1 MCTEAFHEGAMLH
14 NGRCQDCGYVCQ
26 WPEVTIKGAAIKSV
40 FNEINRT
47 KRKLLEENSCNGHVM
62 TTATGGSINRY
73 LQKLRFTRLYTHV
86 RFDYAYTRQMYHRHY
101 TAGLEYRFG
110 ADFDTLKQDL
120 QDERNYNFIL
130 IQPTKSAIE
139 RGKNQEFWKLNCPKC
154 TSKNKQVLYD
164 NNGEYCWCV

>member
-1 MCTEAFHEGAMLH
+1 MHWGLPPRSHAAQRSLPGLWLCVSVARGH
-14 NGRCQDCGYVCQ
+14 NQRSSN
-26 WPEVTIKGAAIKSV
+26 SV

-47 KRKLLEENSCNGHVM
+47 KMKLLEENSCKGHVM
-62 TTATGGSINRY
+62 TTATGGIINRY
-73 LQKLRFTRLYTHV
+73 LQKLGFTRLYTHV
-86 RFDYAYTRQMYHRHY
+86 RFDYAYAHQMYHRHY

-110 ADFDTLKQDL
+110 AHFDTLKQVL

-139 RGKNQEFWKLNCPKC
+139 RGKNQEFWKMNCPKC
-154 TSKNKQVLYD
+154 SSKNNQVLYD